1 MSKNYSKTTESGN
14 KINTPENIKEDK
26 SFQILKLALD
36 EIKEKYKIA
45 PNEILSLVEE
55 KPVSKEILLPI
66 SVFENDKLSA
76 LEIICKYLKEELDV
90 GFNKIASLLNRDNRT
105 IWATYNNAI
114 KKKKEKLIVKESK
127 FFIPVSILAERK
139 LSVLGAIVSYLKDNF
154 NLRYSEIAALLN
166 RDERNMWTA
175 YNRAKKK

>member
-66 SVFENDKLSA
+66 SIFKNEKLSA
-76 LEIICKYLKEELDV
+76 LESICKYLKEELDV
-90 GFNKIASLLNRDNRT
+90 GFNKID
-105 IWATYNNAI
+105 
-114 KKKKEKLIVKESK
+114 SK
-127 FFIPVSILAERK
+127 
-139 LSVLGAIVSYLKDNF
+139 
-154 NLRYSEIAALLN
+154 AL
-166 RDERNMWTA
+166 
-175 YNRAKKK
+175 